1 MFGSGWP
8 GLLKGLAAGLCILG
22 IVSLALIYFI
32 PTPPSTI
39 LIATSQ
45 KGGGYEFLGQR
56 YRAILA
62 RKGVKVLAQLQTRV
76 ACCTREG
83 RRRTSSYWKTRIPG
97 SKSALRKEASQTVS
111 EPRTSCHWVGSTIS
125 RFGYFIVGTRSWI
138 KYDNS
143 AVHLSLSERKEAAP
157 KWRPSRFSA

>member
-62 RKGVKVLAQLQTRV
+62 RKGVKVELLHTGGSAENIKLLEDANSGVKILA
-76 ACCTREG
+76 
-83 RRRTSSYWKTRIPG
+83 TST
-97 SKSALRKEASQTVS
+97 LT
-111 EPRTSCHWVGSTIS
+111 
-125 RFGYFIVGTRSWI
+125 
-138 KYDNS
+138 
-143 AVHLSLSERKEAAP
+143 
-157 KWRPSRFSA
+157 